1 MVRSVMRTPPKRAW
15 PAKTVKT
22 FAPSAAIRSCT
33 AFWAP
38 LPSATM
44 VITAPTPMMIP
55 SMVSS
60 DRSLLALIAR
70 KATATVSP
78 NSTSAGSAGRLLL
91 LTHARHRTAA
101 AGYPIGPLLHF
112 LLRLHQARAWE
123 HQDRVGLAQSAHHF
137 AVVEVGETGA
147 DPHRRRTSGALDEHD
162 EPAAEEP
169 LAPRGA
175 TAGAAAGPGPATRLA
190 HLLQDRGLFGRQF
203 AARAALHERGPDL
216 RLAHAGR
223 QGDGAAVAQGHRG
236 PAGRIASGRIGAG
249 RAAHRRLA
257 ALLRRGQL
265 AVGRL
270 RDR

>member
-33 AFWAP
+33 AFWAR
-38 LPSATM
+38 LPRATM

-60 DRSLLALIAR
+60 DRSLLARIAR

-78 NSTSAGSAGRLLL
+78 NNTSAGSAGWLLL
-91 LTHARHRTAA
+91 LAHARHGAAA
-101 AGYPIGPLLHF
+101 AGHPIGPLLHF
-112 LLRLHQARAWE
+112 LLRLHQARARE
-123 HQDRVGLAQSAHHF
+123 HQNRVGLAQSAHHL

-147 DPHRRRTSGALDEHD
+147 DPHRRRTRGSLDEHD

-175 TAGAAAGPGPATRLA
+175 SAGSAAGPASATACLA
-190 HLLQDRGLFGRQF
+190 HLLQDRRLLGRELT
-203 AARAALHERGPDL
+203 ARAALHERGPDL

-223 QGDGAAVAQGHRG
+223 QGDGAPVAQGHRG
-236 PAGRIASGRIGAG
+236 AAGRI
-249 RAAHRRLA
+249 
-257 ALLRRGQL
+257 
-265 AVGRL
+265 
-270 RDR
+270 